1 MTTSTARLP
10 LEVRRPSLELAPD
23 VPRYWYGGD
32 PFATHCLNA
41 LSSMFPDGEAF
52 FVRSVQRYRER
63 IDDAELARAIHG
75 FAGQE
80 GQHSHQH
87 DRHVE
92 LLGAQGYRALAR
104 LNRLAARGMRF
115 ENRHFPRWSLATTAA
130 LEHLTA
136 LLARRIL
143 ERDSRFTAAMDPRM
157 AALWRWHAL
166 EEAEHKAVAFD
177 VLQRVAPSFALRVAA
192 LILATAALFGETL
205 FRTSYMLWRDGLL
218 LRRSTWSGARR
229 FLLGRDGLLTGLG
242 PAYRAWYRRDF
253 HPNDV
258 DDAALIATWRE
269 RVALG
274 SAAPSEVA
282 TTARSP

>member
-1 MTTSTARLP
+1 MVSAPRHE
-10 LEVRRPSLELAPD
+10 LEVRRPSLALGPD

-41 LSSMFPDGEAF
+41 LSSLFPDGEAF

-63 IDDAELARAIHG
+63 IADPELARAIRG

-87 DRHVE
+87 DLHLT
-92 LLGAQGYRALAR
+92 LLEAQGYRALAR

-115 ENRHFPRWSLATTAA
+115 ENRHFPRWSLAATAA
-130 LEHLTA
+130 VEHLTA

-143 ERDSRFTAAMDPRM
+143 ENGSRFTAPMDPRM

-177 VLQRVAPSFALRVAA
+177 VLREVAPSFLLRALA
-192 LILATAALFGETL
+192 LVVATAALLFETL
-205 FRTSYMLWRDGLL
+205 FRASYMLWRDGLL
-218 LRRSTWSGARR
+218 FRRDTWSSARR
-229 FLLGRDGLLTGLG
+229 FLAGPGGLFRGHG
-242 PAYRAWYRRDF
+242 PAYRAWFRRGF
-253 HPNDV
+253 HPTQI
-258 DDAALIATWRE
+258 DDRALVATWRE
-269 RVALG
+269 RLPLTP
-274 SAAPSEVA
+274 AAHG
-282 TTARSP
+282 